1 MKNFLLFLGMAV
13 IAAGCSNAAAPSQES
28 VPAAAVEAE
37 AAATVD
43 GKEEESAQQYSSIV
57 SSLAEELGCSER
69 TAQSLCDEIKE
80 ITGKET
86 AAIEVLNEDGLRFL
100 KITAEDNSEYYA
112 ELSRGYF
119 ISSVY
124 ADSVDGERIYRA
136 IQ

>member
-86 AAIEVLNEDGLRFL
+86 AFFGRKIMVYDLGFTAFL
-100 KITAEDNSEYYA
+100 CAE
-112 ELSRGYF
+112 
-119 ISSVY
+119 
-124 ADSVDGERIYRA
+124 
-136 IQ
+136 